1 MRRYPLITF
10 FVLAYAL
17 AWWIWILY
25 AFDITF
31 LGPIFALGPF
41 LAAIIVTAVTRR
53 TAGLK
58 ALLSRM
64 VRWRV
69 GLGLY
74 AAALLLPVAIYLFAV
89 SLNIL
94 LGARASTA
102 EQFGSWYLIFP
113 LFAYSLLFPLSG
125 AFGEELGW
133 RGYALPRAQAR
144 VSALSAALIIGVIQ
158 TAWHL
163 PLFIIDRSTP
173 PVPLIV
179 GYMGLGILATWVFNN
194 TRGSVLMTMLL
205 HASFNTNAGSSV
217 KCSLGRTWSECP
229 GCLPRGGAWLRS
241 LWSSWPDRSTF
252 PASTTGRRHRRSPRP
267 LRRLPVWSERACE
280 DACPALFTE
289 VPRRGVLRSS
299 RKTGVGGIL
308 LVLKKGGPAG
318 EKREEGG

>member
-1 MRRYPLITF
+1 MSLVRRHPLITF

-25 AFDITF
+25 AFNITF

-41 LAAIIVTAVTRR
+41 LAAIIVTALTKGTV
-53 TAGLK
+53 GLK

-69 GLGLY
+69 GLGWY
-74 AAALLLPVAIYLFAV
+74 AAALGLPVAVYLFAV
-89 SLNIL
+89 SLNML
-94 LGARASTA
+94 FGASASTV

-133 RGYALPRAQAR
+133 RGYALPRVQAR
-144 VSALSAALIIGVIQ
+144 IWALSAALIIGVIQ

-163 PLFIIDRSTP
+163 PLFMSDRSTS

-194 TRGSVLMTMLL
+194 TRGSVLLTMLL
-205 HASFNTNAGSSV
+205 HASFNTNAGFF
-217 KCSLGRTWSECP
+217 GEMFA
-229 GCLPRGGAWLRS
+229 GADLVRMGWL
-241 LWSSWPDRSTF
+241 LAAGWCV
-252 PASTTGRRHRRSPRP
+252 A
-267 LRRLPVWSERACE
+267 
-280 DACPALFTE
+280 AL
-289 VPRRGVLRSS
+289 VVVVVAGPKHLS
-299 RKTGVGGIL
+299 RKHHRQETS
-308 LVLKKGGPAG
+308 
-318 EKREEGG
+318 EEPEVATAAPRVV

>member
-1 MRRYPLITF
+1 MSLVRRHPLITF

-25 AFDITF
+25 AFNVTF

-41 LAAIIVTAVTRR
+41 LAAIIVTALTKG

-58 ALLSRM
+58 ALVSRM

-69 GLGLY
+69 GLGWY
-74 AAALLLPVAIYLFAV
+74 AAALLLPVAVYVVAV
-89 SLNIL
+89 SLSIL

-133 RGYALPRAQAR
+133 RGYALPRVQAR
-144 VSALSAALIIGVIQ
+144 LWALSAALVIGVIQ

-163 PLFIIDRSTP
+163 PLFMIDRSTS

-194 TRGSVLMTMLL
+194 TRGSVLLTMLL
-205 HASFNTNAGSSV
+205 HASFNTNAGFF
-217 KCSLGRTWSECP
+217 GEMFA
-229 GCLPRGGAWLRS
+229 GADLVRMGWL
-241 LWSSWPDRSTF
+241 LAAGWCV
-252 PASTTGRRHRRSPRP
+252 A
-267 LRRLPVWSERACE
+267 
-280 DACPALFTE
+280 AL
-289 VPRRGVLRSS
+289 VVVVVAGPKHLS
-299 RKTGVGGIL
+299 RKHHRQETS
-308 LVLKKGGPAG
+308 
-318 EKREEGG
+318 EESEVATAAPRVV

>member
-1 MRRYPLITF
+1 MSLVRRHPLITF

-25 AFDITF
+25 AFGVTF

-41 LAAIIVTAVTRR
+41 LAAIIVTAMTRG

-69 GLGLY
+69 GLGWY
-74 AAALLLPVAIYLFAV
+74 AAALLLPVAVYVVAV

-94 LGARASTA
+94 LGASASTA

-133 RGYALPRAQAR
+133 RGYALPRVQAR
-144 VSALSAALIIGVIQ
+144 LWALSAALIIGVIQ

-163 PLFIIDRSTP
+163 PLFMSDRSTS

-205 HASFNTNAGSSV
+205 HASFNTNAGFF
-217 KCSLGRTWSECP
+217 GEMFT
-229 GCLPRGGAWLRS
+229 GADLVRMSWL
-241 LWSSWPDRSTF
+241 LAAGWCV
-252 PASTTGRRHRRSPRP
+252 A
-267 LRRLPVWSERACE
+267 
-280 DACPALFTE
+280 AL
-289 VPRRGVLRSS
+289 VVVVVAGPKHLS
-299 RKTGVGGIL
+299 RKHHRQETS
-308 LVLKKGGPAG
+308 
-318 EKREEGG
+318 EEPEVAMAAPRVV

>member
-41 LAAIIVTAVTRR
+41 LAAIIVTALTRG

-69 GLGLY
+69 GLGWY
-74 AAALLLPVAIYLFAV
+74 AAALLLPVAVYLFAM

-133 RGYALPRAQAR
+133 RGYALPQAQAR
-144 VSALSAALIIGVIQ
+144 VSALSAALII
-158 TAWHL
+158 
-163 PLFIIDRSTP
+163 
-173 PVPLIV
+173 
-179 GYMGLGILATWVFNN
+179 WVFNN
-194 TRGSVLMTMLL
+194 TRGSVLMNMLL
-205 HASFNTNAGSSV
+205 HASFNTNAGFF
-217 KCSLGRTWSECP
+217 GEMFA
-229 GCLPRGGAWLRS
+229 GADLLRMSWLLAAGWCVAAIVVVILYGPQHLSRKHRKQED
-241 LWSSWPDRSTF
+241 PEQPEVST
-252 PASTTGRRHRRSPRP
+252 ASPR
-267 LRRLPVWSERACE
+267 V
-280 DACPALFTE
+280 
-289 VPRRGVLRSS
+289 V
-299 RKTGVGGIL
+299 
-308 LVLKKGGPAG
+308 
-318 EKREEGG
+318 

>member
-1 MRRYPLITF
+1 MSLVRRYPLITF

-25 AFDITF
+25 AFNITF

-41 LAAIIVTAVTRR
+41 LAAIIVTMLTRG
-53 TAGLK
+53 TVGLK

-69 GLGLY
+69 GLSWY
-74 AAALLLPVAIYLFAV
+74 TAALLLPVAVYVVAV
-89 SLNIL
+89 SLNIV

-133 RGYALPRAQAR
+133 RGYALPRVQAR
-144 VSALSAALIIGVIQ
+144 FWALSAALIIGVIQ

-163 PLFIIDRSTP
+163 PLFMSERSTP
-173 PVPLIV
+173 PVPLIA

-205 HASFNTNAGSSV
+205 HASFNTNAGFF
-217 KCSLGRTWSECP
+217 GEMF
-229 GCLPRGGAWLRS
+229 RGADLVRMSWLLAAGWCVAAIVVVIVAGPAHLSRKHHKQEE
-241 LWSSWPDRSTF
+241 PAQPEVST
-252 PASTTGRRHRRSPRP
+252 ASPR
-267 LRRLPVWSERACE
+267 V
-280 DACPALFTE
+280 
-289 VPRRGVLRSS
+289 V
-299 RKTGVGGIL
+299 
-308 LVLKKGGPAG
+308 
-318 EKREEGG
+318 

>member
-1 MRRYPLITF
+1 VGLEGEDLASLMRRYPLITF

-25 AFDITF
+25 AFGITF

-41 LAAIIVTAVTRR
+41 LAAIIVTALTGGK
-53 TAGLK
+53 AGLK
-58 ALLSRM
+58 ALLIRM

-69 GLGLY
+69 GLGWY
-74 AAALLLPVAIYLFAV
+74 AVALLLPVAVYLFAV

-94 LGARASTA
+94 FGARASTA

-133 RGYALPRAQAR
+133 RGYALPRVQTR
-144 VSALSAALIIGVIQ
+144 LWALSAALVIGVIQ

-163 PLFIIDRSTP
+163 PLFMIDRSTS

-205 HASFNTNAGSSV
+205 HASFNTNAGFF
-217 KCSLGRTWSECP
+217 GQMFA
-229 GCLPRGGAWLRS
+229 GADLVRMGWL
-241 LWSSWPDRSTF
+241 LAAGWCVAAIVVVVMAGPN
-252 PASTTGRRHRRSPRP
+252 H
-267 LRRLPVWSERACE
+267 L
-280 DACPALFTE
+280 
-289 VPRRGVLRSS
+289 S
-299 RKTGVGGIL
+299 RKHRKQEEPVQQ
-308 LVLKKGGPAG
+308 PAG
-318 EKREEGG
+318 ATAAPRVV

>member
-1 MRRYPLITF
+1 MSLVRRHPLITF

-25 AFDITF
+25 AFNITF

-41 LAAIIVTAVTRR
+41 LAAIIVTALTRG

-69 GLGLY
+69 GLSWY
-74 AAALLLPVAIYLFAV
+74 AAALLLPVAVYLFAV

-102 EQFGSWYLIFP
+102 VQFGSWYLIFP

-144 VSALSAALIIGVIQ
+144 FWALSAALIIGVVQ

-163 PLFIIDRSTP
+163 PLFVSLPSTSL
-173 PVPLIV
+173 VPLIV

-205 HASFNTNAGSSV
+205 HASFNTSAGFF
-217 KCSLGRTWSECP
+217 
-229 GCLPRGGAWLRS
+229 GAMFVGADLVRISWL
-241 LWSSWPDRSTF
+241 LAAGWC
-252 PASTTGRRHRRSPRP
+252 A
-267 LRRLPVWSERACE
+267 A
-280 DACPALFTE
+280 AL
-289 VPRRGVLRSS
+289 VVVVVAGPKHLS
-299 RKTGVGGIL
+299 RKHR
-308 LVLKKGGPAG
+308 KQ
-318 EKREEGG
+318 EEREEGAAEPRGAAPGVVKPTPA

>member
-1 MRRYPLITF
+1 MSLVRRYPLISF

-25 AFDITF
+25 AFNVTF

-41 LAAIIVTAVTRR
+41 LAAIIVTALTKG

-69 GLGLY
+69 GLGWY
-74 AAALLLPVAIYLFAV
+74 AAALLLPVAVYVVAV
-89 SLNIL
+89 SLSIL

-133 RGYALPRAQAR
+133 RGYALPRVQAR
-144 VSALSAALIIGVIQ
+144 LWALSAALVIGVIQ

-163 PLFIIDRSTP
+163 PLFMIDRSTS

-194 TRGSVLMTMLL
+194 TRGSVLLTMLL
-205 HASFNTNAGSSV
+205 HASFNTNAGFF
-217 KCSLGRTWSECP
+217 GEMFA
-229 GCLPRGGAWLRS
+229 GADLVRMGWL
-241 LWSSWPDRSTF
+241 LAAGWCV
-252 PASTTGRRHRRSPRP
+252 A
-267 LRRLPVWSERACE
+267 
-280 DACPALFTE
+280 AL
-289 VPRRGVLRSS
+289 VVVVVAGPKHLS
-299 RKTGVGGIL
+299 RKHHRQETS
-308 LVLKKGGPAG
+308 
-318 EKREEGG
+318 EEPEATTAAPRVV

>member
-1 MRRYPLITF
+1 MSYLGSMVRKHSLITF

-25 AFDITF
+25 AFNVTL

-41 LAAIIVTAVTRR
+41 LAAIIVTALTKG

-69 GLGLY
+69 GLGWY
-74 AAALLLPVAIYLFAV
+74 AAALLLPVAVYVVAV
-89 SLNIL
+89 SLSIL

-133 RGYALPRAQAR
+133 RGYALPRVQAR
-144 VSALSAALIIGVIQ
+144 LWALSAALVIGVIQ

-163 PLFIIDRSTP
+163 PLFMIDRSTS

-194 TRGSVLMTMLL
+194 TRGSVLLTMLL
-205 HASFNTNAGSSV
+205 HASFNTNAGFF
-217 KCSLGRTWSECP
+217 GEMFA
-229 GCLPRGGAWLRS
+229 GAALVRMGWL
-241 LWSSWPDRSTF
+241 LAAGWCV
-252 PASTTGRRHRRSPRP
+252 A
-267 LRRLPVWSERACE
+267 
-280 DACPALFTE
+280 AL
-289 VPRRGVLRSS
+289 VVVVVAGPKHLS
-299 RKTGVGGIL
+299 RKHHRQETS
-308 LVLKKGGPAG
+308 
-318 EKREEGG
+318 EESEVATAAPRVV

>member
-1 MRRYPLITF
+1 MPYLVSLIRRHPLITF

-25 AFDITF
+25 AFGITF

-41 LAAIIVTAVTRR
+41 LAAIIVTALTRG
-53 TAGLK
+53 TTGLK

-69 GLGLY
+69 GLGWY
-74 AAALLLPVAIYLFAV
+74 AAALLVPVAVYLFAV

-133 RGYALPRAQAR
+133 RGYALPRVQAR
-144 VSALSAALIIGVIQ
+144 LWALSAALIIGVIQ

-163 PLFIIDRSTP
+163 PLFMSDRSTP

-205 HASFNTNAGSSV
+205 HASNNTNVGFFGEMFTGADLVRMSWLLAAGWCVAAIVVVVVAGPKHLS
-217 KCSLGRTWSECP
+217 
-229 GCLPRGGAWLRS
+229 
-241 LWSSWPDRSTF
+241 
-252 PASTTGRRHRRSPRP
+252 RRHRKQEELEEP
-267 LRRLPVWSERACE
+267 
-280 DACPALFTE
+280 E
-289 VPRRGVLRSS
+289 VATAAPH
-299 RKTGVGGIL
+299 TI
-308 LVLKKGGPAG
+308 
-318 EKREEGG
+318 

>member
-1 MRRYPLITF
+1 MSLVRRHPLITF

-17 AWWIWILY
+17 AWWLWILY
-25 AFDITF
+25 AFGVTF

-41 LAAIIVTAVTRR
+41 LAAIIVTAITRG

-69 GLGLY
+69 GLGWY
-74 AAALLLPVAIYLFAV
+74 AAALLLPVAVYVVAV

-94 LGARASTA
+94 LGASASTA

-133 RGYALPRAQAR
+133 RGYALPRVQAR
-144 VSALSAALIIGVIQ
+144 LWALSAALIIGVIQ

-163 PLFIIDRSTP
+163 PLFMSDRSTS

-205 HASFNTNAGSSV
+205 HASFNTNAGFF
-217 KCSLGRTWSECP
+217 GEMFT
-229 GCLPRGGAWLRS
+229 GADLVRMSWL
-241 LWSSWPDRSTF
+241 LAAGWCV
-252 PASTTGRRHRRSPRP
+252 A
-267 LRRLPVWSERACE
+267 
-280 DACPALFTE
+280 AL
-289 VPRRGVLRSS
+289 VVVVVAGPKHLS
-299 RKTGVGGIL
+299 RKHHRQETL
-308 LVLKKGGPAG
+308 
-318 EKREEGG
+318 EEPEVATAAPRVV

>member
-1 MRRYPLITF
+1 MMSLVKRHPIITF

-17 AWWIWILY
+17 SWWIWILY
-25 AFDITF
+25 AFNVTF

-41 LAAIIVTAVTRR
+41 LAAIIVTALTKG

-69 GLGLY
+69 GLGWY
-74 AAALLLPVAIYLFAV
+74 AAALLLPVAVYVVAV
-89 SLNIL
+89 SLSIL

-133 RGYALPRAQAR
+133 RGYALPRVQAR
-144 VSALSAALIIGVIQ
+144 LWALSAALVIGVIQ

-163 PLFIIDRSTP
+163 PLFMIDRSTS

-194 TRGSVLMTMLL
+194 TRGSVLLTMLL
-205 HASFNTNAGSSV
+205 HASFNTNAGFF
-217 KCSLGRTWSECP
+217 GEMFA
-229 GCLPRGGAWLRS
+229 GADLVRMGWL
-241 LWSSWPDRSTF
+241 LAAGWCV
-252 PASTTGRRHRRSPRP
+252 A
-267 LRRLPVWSERACE
+267 
-280 DACPALFTE
+280 AL
-289 VPRRGVLRSS
+289 VVVVVAGPKHLS
-299 RKTGVGGIL
+299 RKHHRQETS
-308 LVLKKGGPAG
+308 
-318 EKREEGG
+318 EESEVATAAPRVV

>member
-1 MRRYPLITF
+1 MSLVRRHPLISF

-25 AFDITF
+25 AFNITF

-41 LAAIIVTAVTRR
+41 LAAIIVTALTKG

-69 GLGLY
+69 GLGWY
-74 AAALLLPVAIYLFAV
+74 AAALLIPIAVYVVAV

-94 LGARASTA
+94 FGARASTA

-133 RGYALPRAQAR
+133 RGYALPRVQAR
-144 VSALSAALIIGVIQ
+144 LWALSAALVIGVIQ

-163 PLFIIDRSTP
+163 PLFMIDRSTS

-205 HASFNTNAGSSV
+205 HASFNTNAGFF
-217 KCSLGRTWSECP
+217 GEMFA
-229 GCLPRGGAWLRS
+229 GADLVRMGWL
-241 LWSSWPDRSTF
+241 LAAGWCV
-252 PASTTGRRHRRSPRP
+252 A
-267 LRRLPVWSERACE
+267 
-280 DACPALFTE
+280 AL
-289 VPRRGVLRSS
+289 VVVVVAGPKHLS
-299 RKTGVGGIL
+299 RKHHRQETS
-308 LVLKKGGPAG
+308 
-318 EKREEGG
+318 EEEPEVATAAPRVV

>member
-1 MRRYPLITF
+1 VGLIRRYPLITF

-17 AWWIWILY
+17 SWWIWILY

-41 LAAIIVTAVTRR
+41 LAAIIVTALTRG

-69 GLGLY
+69 GLGWY
-74 AAALLLPVAIYLFAV
+74 AAALLLPVAVYLFAM

-133 RGYALPRAQAR
+133 RGYALPRVQAR
-144 VSALSAALIIGVIQ
+144 LWALSAALIIGVIQ

-163 PLFIIDRSTP
+163 PLFMIDRSTP

-194 TRGSVLMTMLL
+194 TRGSVLMTMML
-205 HASFNTNAGSSV
+205 HASNNTNVGFFGEMFAGADLV
-217 KCSLGRTWSECP
+217 RMG
-229 GCLPRGGAWLRS
+229 WL
-241 LWSSWPDRSTF
+241 LAAGWCV
-252 PASTTGRRHRRSPRP
+252 A
-267 LRRLPVWSERACE
+267 
-280 DACPALFTE
+280 AL
-289 VPRRGVLRSS
+289 VVVVVAGPKHLS
-299 RKTGVGGIL
+299 RKHHRQETS
-308 LVLKKGGPAG
+308 
-318 EKREEGG
+318 EEPEATTAAPRVV

>member
-1 MRRYPLITF
+1 MSLVRRHPLITF

-25 AFDITF
+25 AFNVTF

-41 LAAIIVTAVTRR
+41 LAAIIVTALTRG

-69 GLGLY
+69 GLGWY
-74 AAALLLPVAIYLFAV
+74 AAALLLPVAVYVVAV

-94 LGARASTA
+94 LGASASTA

-133 RGYALPRAQAR
+133 RGYALPRVQAR
-144 VSALSAALIIGVIQ
+144 LWALSAAVIIGVIQ

-163 PLFIIDRSTP
+163 PLFMSDRSTP

-179 GYMGLGILATWVFNN
+179 GFMGLGILATWVFNN

-205 HASFNTNAGSSV
+205 HASNNTNVGFFGEMFTGADLVRMGWLLAAGWCV
-217 KCSLGRTWSECP
+217 
-229 GCLPRGGAWLRS
+229 A
-241 LWSSWPDRSTF
+241 
-252 PASTTGRRHRRSPRP
+252 
-267 LRRLPVWSERACE
+267 
-280 DACPALFTE
+280 AL
-289 VPRRGVLRSS
+289 VVVVVAGPKHLS
-299 RKTGVGGIL
+299 RKHHRQETS
-308 LVLKKGGPAG
+308 
-318 EKREEGG
+318 EEPEATTAAPRVV

>member
-1 MRRYPLITF
+1 MSLVRRHPLITF

-17 AWWIWILY
+17 AWWLWILY
-25 AFDITF
+25 AFGITF
-31 LGPIFALGPF
+31 LGPILALGPF
-41 LAAIIVTAVTRR
+41 LAAIIVTAITRG

-69 GLGLY
+69 GLGWY
-74 AAALLLPVAIYLFAV
+74 AAALLLPVGVYVVAV

-94 LGARASTA
+94 LGASASTA

-133 RGYALPRAQAR
+133 RGYALPRVQAR
-144 VSALSAALIIGVIQ
+144 LWALSAALIIGVIQ

-163 PLFIIDRSTP
+163 PLFMSDRSTS

-205 HASFNTNAGSSV
+205 HASFNTNAGFF
-217 KCSLGRTWSECP
+217 GEMFT
-229 GCLPRGGAWLRS
+229 GADLVRMSWL
-241 LWSSWPDRSTF
+241 LAAGWCV
-252 PASTTGRRHRRSPRP
+252 A
-267 LRRLPVWSERACE
+267 
-280 DACPALFTE
+280 AL
-289 VPRRGVLRSS
+289 VVVVVAGPKHLS
-299 RKTGVGGIL
+299 RKHHRQETS
-308 LVLKKGGPAG
+308 
-318 EKREEGG
+318 EEPEVATAAPRVV

>member
-1 MRRYPLITF
+1 MSLVRRYPLITF

-25 AFDITF
+25 AFGITF

-41 LAAIIVTAVTRR
+41 LAAIIVTALTRGKV
-53 TAGLK
+53 GLK

-69 GLGLY
+69 GLSWY
-74 AAALLLPVAIYLFAV
+74 AVALLLPVAVYVVAV

-94 LGARASTA
+94 LGASASTA
-102 EQFGSWYLIFP
+102 EQFGSWYLILP

-133 RGYALPRAQAR
+133 RGYALPRVQAR
-144 VSALSAALIIGVIQ
+144 LWALSAALIIGVIQ

-163 PLFIIDRSTP
+163 PLFMIDRSTP
-173 PVPLIV
+173 PVPLIA

-205 HASFNTNAGSSV
+205 HASFNTNAGFF
-217 KCSLGRTWSECP
+217 GEMFA
-229 GCLPRGGAWLRS
+229 GADLVRMFWLLAAGWCVAAIVVVIVAGPAHLSRKHRKQEE
-241 LWSSWPDRSTF
+241 PVQPEVST
-252 PASTTGRRHRRSPRP
+252 ASPR
-267 LRRLPVWSERACE
+267 V
-280 DACPALFTE
+280 
-289 VPRRGVLRSS
+289 V
-299 RKTGVGGIL
+299 
-308 LVLKKGGPAG
+308 
-318 EKREEGG
+318 

>member
-1 MRRYPLITF
+1 LIRRHPLISF

-25 AFDITF
+25 AFGITF

-41 LAAIIVTAVTRR
+41 LAAIIVTALTGGK
-53 TAGLK
+53 AGLK
-58 ALLSRM
+58 ALLIRM

-69 GLGLY
+69 GLGWY
-74 AAALLLPVAIYLFAV
+74 AVALLLPVAVYLFAV

-94 LGARASTA
+94 FGARASTA

-133 RGYALPRAQAR
+133 RGYALPRVQTR
-144 VSALSAALIIGVIQ
+144 LWALSAALVIGVIQ

-163 PLFIIDRSTP
+163 PLFMIDRSTS

-205 HASFNTNAGSSV
+205 HASFNTNAGFF
-217 KCSLGRTWSECP
+217 GQMFA
-229 GCLPRGGAWLRS
+229 GADLVRMGWL
-241 LWSSWPDRSTF
+241 LAAGWCVAAIVVVVMAGPN
-252 PASTTGRRHRRSPRP
+252 H
-267 LRRLPVWSERACE
+267 L
-280 DACPALFTE
+280 
-289 VPRRGVLRSS
+289 S
-299 RKTGVGGIL
+299 RKHRKQEEPVQQ
-308 LVLKKGGPAG
+308 PAG
-318 EKREEGG
+318 ATAAPRVV

>member
-1 MRRYPLITF
+1 MSYLVSLIRTHSLITF
-10 FVLAYAL
+10 FMLAYAL

-25 AFDITF
+25 AFGITF

-41 LAAIIVTAVTRR
+41 LAAIIVTALTRG
-53 TAGLK
+53 TVGLK
-58 ALLSRM
+58 VLLSRM

-69 GLGLY
+69 GLGWY
-74 AAALLLPVAIYLFAV
+74 AAALLVPVAVYLFAV

-94 LGARASTA
+94 LGASASTA

-133 RGYALPRAQAR
+133 RGFALPRVQAR
-144 VSALSAALIIGVIQ
+144 LWALSAALVIGVIQ

-163 PLFIIDRSTP
+163 PLFMTDRSTP

-205 HASFNTNAGSSV
+205 HASNNTNVGFFGEMFTGADLLRMSWLLAAGWCV
-217 KCSLGRTWSECP
+217 AAIVVVVIAGPKHL
-229 GCLPRGGAWLRS
+229 
-241 LWSSWPDRSTF
+241 
-252 PASTTGRRHRRSPRP
+252 
-267 LRRLPVWSERACE
+267 
-280 DACPALFTE
+280 
-289 VPRRGVLRSS
+289 S
-299 RKTGVGGIL
+299 RKHR
-308 LVLKKGGPAG
+308 KQEEPAQP
-318 EKREEGG
+318 EVARAAPRVV

>member
-1 MRRYPLITF
+1 VSLIRRHPLISF

-25 AFDITF
+25 AFGITF

-41 LAAIIVTAVTRR
+41 LAAIIVTALTGGK
-53 TAGLK
+53 AGLK
-58 ALLSRM
+58 ALLIRM

-69 GLGLY
+69 GLGWY
-74 AAALLLPVAIYLFAV
+74 AVALLLPVAVYLFAV

-94 LGARASTA
+94 FGARASTA

-133 RGYALPRAQAR
+133 RGYALPRVQTR
-144 VSALSAALIIGVIQ
+144 LWALSAALVIGVIQ

-163 PLFIIDRSTP
+163 PLFMIDRSTS

-205 HASFNTNAGSSV
+205 HASFNTNAGFF
-217 KCSLGRTWSECP
+217 GQMFA
-229 GCLPRGGAWLRS
+229 GADLVRMGWL
-241 LWSSWPDRSTF
+241 LAAGWCVAAIVVVVMAGPN
-252 PASTTGRRHRRSPRP
+252 H
-267 LRRLPVWSERACE
+267 L
-280 DACPALFTE
+280 
-289 VPRRGVLRSS
+289 S
-299 RKTGVGGIL
+299 RKHRKQEEP
-308 LVLKKGGPAG
+308 VLQPAG
-318 EKREEGG
+318 ATAAPRAV

>member
-1 MRRYPLITF
+1 MSVVKRHPLITF
-10 FVLAYAL
+10 FVLAYVL

-25 AFDITF
+25 AFNIIF

-41 LAAIIVTAVTRR
+41 LAAIIVTMLTRG

-69 GLGLY
+69 GLSWY
-74 AAALLLPVAIYLFAV
+74 AAALLLPVAVYAVAV

-102 EQFGSWYLIFP
+102 VQFGSWYLIFP

-133 RGYALPRAQAR
+133 RGYALPRVQSR
-144 VSALSAALIIGVIQ
+144 FWALSAALIIGVIQ

-163 PLFIIDRSTP
+163 PLFASLPSTP
-173 PVPLIV
+173 LVPLIV

-205 HASFNTNAGSSV
+205 HASFNTNAGFF
-217 KCSLGRTWSECP
+217 
-229 GCLPRGGAWLRS
+229 GAMFVGADLVRMSWL
-241 LWSSWPDRSTF
+241 LAAGWCVAAIVVVVIAGPK
-252 PASTTGRRHRRSPRP
+252 H
-267 LRRLPVWSERACE
+267 L
-280 DACPALFTE
+280 
-289 VPRRGVLRSS
+289 S
-299 RKTGVGGIL
+299 REHHKQ
-308 LVLKKGGPAG
+308 
-318 EKREEGG
+318 EEREEGAAEPEISTPGVVKPTPA

>member
-1 MRRYPLITF
+1 MSLVRRLPLITF

-25 AFDITF
+25 AFNVTF

-41 LAAIIVTAVTRR
+41 LAAIIVTALTKG

-58 ALLSRM
+58 ELLSRM

-69 GLGLY
+69 GLGWY
-74 AAALLLPVAIYLFAV
+74 AAALLLPVAVYVVAV
-89 SLNIL
+89 SLSIL

-133 RGYALPRAQAR
+133 RGYALPRVQAR
-144 VSALSAALIIGVIQ
+144 LWALSAALVIGVIQ

-163 PLFIIDRSTP
+163 PLFMIDRSTS

-194 TRGSVLMTMLL
+194 TRGSVLLTMLL
-205 HASFNTNAGSSV
+205 HASFNTNAGFF
-217 KCSLGRTWSECP
+217 GEMFA
-229 GCLPRGGAWLRS
+229 GADLVRMGWL
-241 LWSSWPDRSTF
+241 LAAGWCV
-252 PASTTGRRHRRSPRP
+252 A
-267 LRRLPVWSERACE
+267 
-280 DACPALFTE
+280 AL
-289 VPRRGVLRSS
+289 VVVVVAGPKHLS
-299 RKTGVGGIL
+299 RKHHRQETS
-308 LVLKKGGPAG
+308 
-318 EKREEGG
+318 EESEVATAAPRVV